1 CFRENTLGPAL
12 LAPLCAK
19 NNIALVTFSSDLV
32 FDGTQGA
39 PYVETDSIAPLNIY
53 GMSKAEAEK
62 HVLDSFP
69 GALVIRTSAFFG
81 PWDEYNFITVALRAL
96 RQGRTF
102 LAPNDLT
109 VSPTYVPDLVNTT
122 LDLIIDG
129 ESGIWHLSNDGAVT
143 WASLVRR
150 AAELARLDP
159 SPVQACPSEQLH
171 FIARRPAYSA
181 LRSGRTSL
189 MPSIDDAL
197 SRYFRQCE
205 PDVGSAGRH

>member
-1 CFRENTLGPAL
+1 
-12 LAPLCAK
+12 
-19 NNIALVTFSSDLV
+19 
-32 FDGTQGA
+32 
-39 PYVETDSIAPLNIY
+39 
-53 GMSKAEAEK
+53 
-62 HVLDSFP
+62 
-69 GALVIRTSAFFG
+69 
-81 PWDEYNFITVALRAL
+81 
-96 RQGRTF
+96 
-102 LAPNDLT
+102 LT

-150 AAELARLDP
+150 AAELAQLDP

-197 SRYFRQCE
+197 SRYCHQCE
-205 PDVGSAGRH
+205 PDAGFAGRG